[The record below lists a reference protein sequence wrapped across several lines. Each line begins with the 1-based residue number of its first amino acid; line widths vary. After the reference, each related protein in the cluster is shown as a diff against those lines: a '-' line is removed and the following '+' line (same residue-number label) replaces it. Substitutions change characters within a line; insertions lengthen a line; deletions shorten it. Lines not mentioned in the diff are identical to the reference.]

1 MAKKDILDIQVLED
15 QTIYINMFLTPMW
28 IRTLELSNSRI
39 IKYKEAWLWSY
50 YVSKHRESPFAKN
63 NGSYVRI
70 TMKFRRSYSS
80 MPGWRN

>member
-28 IRTLELSNSRI
+28 IRTLELSNSRTLELSNSRI
-39 IKYKEAWLWSY
+39 IKY
-50 YVSKHRESPFAKN
+50 
-63 NGSYVRI
+63 RI
-70 TMKFRRSYSS
+70 TMKSRQIYSS